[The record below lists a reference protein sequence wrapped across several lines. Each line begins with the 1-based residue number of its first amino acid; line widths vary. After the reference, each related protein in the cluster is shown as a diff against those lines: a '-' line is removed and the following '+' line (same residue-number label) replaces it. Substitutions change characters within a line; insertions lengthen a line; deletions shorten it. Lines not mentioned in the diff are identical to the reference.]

1 MANTNTEPFISRL
14 YLSRNIV
21 LDLLQRQGFEISEYS
36 DFSIHEL
43 NTMYTNDQLDI
54 LLKKRDELNST
65 EKVYVKYHITKPI
78 RANNVD
84 DYVEDIFETEKIL
97 DKTTDQ
103 LIIIIKDNVNDTLIG
118 KMRSIYDKS
127 GYYVNIFQ
135 IKTLMFN
142 PLDHVLVPP
151 HRIVSADEKAKV
163 AQTYNV
169 MNDKQYPEI
178 SRFDP
183 IAMAIGMRP
192 GQLCEITRGSKTAI
206 VAYYYRLC
214 Y

>member
-1 MANTNTEPFISRL
+1 MTTNTEPFISRL
-14 YLSRNIV
+14 YASRNIL
-21 LDLLQRQGFEISEYS
+21 LDLLQRQGFEISEYT

-43 NTMYTNDQLDI
+43 NTMYVNDQMDI
-54 LLKKRDELNST
+54 LLSKREDLLST
-65 EKVYVKYHITKPI
+65 EKVYVKYHISKTM

-103 LIIIIKDNVNDTLIG
+103 LIIIIKDNVNDTLIN
-118 KMRSIYDKS
+118 KMRTIYDKS

-135 IKTLMFN
+135 IKTLLFN
-142 PLDHVLVPP
+142 PLDNVLVPP
-151 HRIVSADEKAKV
+151 HRILSADEKSKV
-163 AQTYNV
+163 DKTYNI
-169 MNDKQYPEI
+169 MDNKQYPEI

-183 IAMAIGMRP
+183 ISMAIGLRP
-192 GQLCEITRGSKTAI
+192 GQLCEITRASKTAI
-206 VAYYYRLC
+206 VSYYYRMC

>member
-1 MANTNTEPFISRL
+1 
-14 YLSRNIV
+14 
-21 LDLLQRQGFEISEYS
+21 
-36 DFSIHEL
+36 
-43 NTMYTNDQLDI
+43 
-54 LLKKRDELNST
+54 
-65 EKVYVKYHITKPI
+65 
-78 RANNVD
+78 
-84 DYVEDIFETEKIL
+84 
-97 DKTTDQ
+97 
-103 LIIIIKDNVNDTLIG
+103 VNDTLIG

-135 IKTLMFN
+135 IKTLLFN

-151 HRIVSADEKAKV
+151 HRIVTSDEKTKIAK
-163 AQTYNV
+163 TYNV
-169 MNDKQYPEI
+169 MDDKQYPEI

>member
-1 MANTNTEPFISRL
+1 MANNNSEQFISSL
-14 YLSRNIV
+14 YSTRNIL
-21 LDLLQRQGFEISEYS
+21 LDLLQRQGFEISEFS
-36 DFSIHEL
+36 DFSIHEV
-43 NTMYTNDQLDI
+43 NHMYTTDQLDI
-54 LLKKRDELNST
+54 LLKKRDDLNST
-65 EKVYVKYHITKPI
+65 EKVYVKYHIVKPM

-97 DKTTDQ
+97 DKKTDQ
-103 LIIIIKDNVNDTLIG
+103 LIIIIKDNVNDTLIN
-118 KMRSIYDKS
+118 KMRSIYDKN

-135 IKTLMFN
+135 LNELTFN

-151 HRIVSADEKAKV
+151 HRILSTDEKNEVAKK
-163 AQTYNV
+163 YNV

-183 IAMAIGMRP
+183 VAMAIGMRP
-192 GQLCEITRGSKTAI
+192 NQLCEIKRTSKTAI
-206 VAYYYRLC
+206 VTMYYRLC

>member
-1 MANTNTEPFISRL
+1 MTTNTEPFISRL
-14 YLSRNIV
+14 YASRNIL
-21 LDLLQRQGFEISEYS
+21 LDLLQRQGFEISEYT

-43 NTMYTNDQLDI
+43 NTMYVNDQMDI
-54 LLKKRDELNST
+54 LLSKREDLLST
-65 EKVYVKYHITKPI
+65 EKVYVKYHISKTM

-103 LIIIIKDNVNDTLIG
+103 LIIIIKDNVNDTLIN
-118 KMRSIYDKS
+118 KMRTIYDKS

-135 IKTLMFN
+135 IKTLLFN
-142 PLDHVLVPP
+142 PLDNVLVPP
-151 HRIVSADEKAKV
+151 HRILSADEKSKIDK
-163 AQTYNV
+163 TYNI
-169 MNDKQYPEI
+169 MDNKQYPEI

-183 IAMAIGMRP
+183 ISMAIGLRP
-192 GQLCEITRGSKTAI
+192 GQLCEITRASKTAI
-206 VAYYYRLC
+206 VSYYYRMC

>member
-1 MANTNTEPFISRL
+1 MTTNTEPFISRL
-14 YLSRNIV
+14 YASRNIL
-21 LDLLQRQGFEISEYS
+21 LDLLQRQGFEISEYT

-43 NTMYTNDQLDI
+43 NTMYVNDQMDI
-54 LLKKRDELNST
+54 LLSKREDLLST
-65 EKVYVKYHITKPI
+65 EKVYVKYHVSKTI

-103 LIIIIKDNVNDTLIG
+103 LIIIIKDNVNDTLIN
-118 KMRSIYDKS
+118 KMRTIYDKS

-135 IKTLMFN
+135 IKTLLFN
-142 PLDHVLVPP
+142 PLDNVLVPP
-151 HRIVSADEKAKV
+151 HRILSADEKSTIDK
-163 AQTYNV
+163 TYNI
-169 MNDKQYPEI
+169 MDNKQYPEI

-183 IAMAIGMRP
+183 ISMAIGLRP
-192 GQLCEITRGSKTAI
+192 GQLCEITRASKTAI
-206 VAYYYRLC
+206 VSYYYRMC

>member
-1 MANTNTEPFISRL
+1 MTTNTEPFISRL
-14 YLSRNIV
+14 YASRNIL
-21 LDLLQRQGFEISEYS
+21 LDLLQRQGFEISEYT

-43 NTMYTNDQLDI
+43 NTMYVNDQMDI
-54 LLKKRDELNST
+54 LLSKREDLMST
-65 EKVYVKYHITKPI
+65 EKVYVKYHISKTM

-103 LIIIIKDNVNDTLIG
+103 LIIIIKDNVNDTLIN
-118 KMRSIYDKS
+118 KMRTIYDKS

-135 IKTLMFN
+135 IKTLLFN
-142 PLDHVLVPP
+142 PLDNVLVPP
-151 HRIVSADEKAKV
+151 HRILSADEKSKV
-163 AQTYNV
+163 DKTYNI
-169 MNDKQYPEI
+169 MDNKQYPEI

-183 IAMAIGMRP
+183 ISMAIGLRP
-192 GQLCEITRGSKTAI
+192 GQLCEITRASKTAI
-206 VAYYYRLC
+206 VSYYYRMC